1 MAGEPKT
8 RNNHKLPRWF
18 RAGFL
23 PISLFRYLESLSKWL
38 PANLTG
44 TKFSLDI
51 FAQIHFVYR
60 STAFWN
66 SLPLATFAIRPP
78 APFHSLKRHY
88 LKHFLLEKWLEG

>member
-51 FAQIHFVYR
+51 LAQIPFVYR
-60 STAFWN
+60 SAAFWN
-66 SLPLATFAIRPP
+66 SLPSNIHNSPSG
-78 APFHSLKRHY
+78 SLSQFKSS
-88 LKHFLLEKWLEG
+88 LEHFLLEKWLDG